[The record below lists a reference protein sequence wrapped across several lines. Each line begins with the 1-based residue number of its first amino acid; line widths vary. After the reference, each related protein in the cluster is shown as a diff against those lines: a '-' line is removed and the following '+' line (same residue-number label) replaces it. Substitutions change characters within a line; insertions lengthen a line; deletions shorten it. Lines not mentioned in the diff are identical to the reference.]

1 MTPKLPDFYANLIW
15 PYHTY
20 HKKNDMSNFRAQR
33 LMDHLIG
40 VFDKKYPGKGAI
52 VKKSNRA
59 LQRLRKQCEIGLGG
73 NSAMNMANL
82 HVILSVSNNTFYEY
96 WLPEYIH
103 QWGVIDELSIQTNG
117 MISAPKYPGL
127 GLHLD
132 EDWIISHRIAI
143 LC

>member
-59 LQRLRKQCEIGLGG
+59 LQRLRKQYEI
-73 NSAMNMANL
+73 AKRA
-82 HVILSVSNNTFYEY
+82 LSSQTST
-96 WLPEYIH
+96 
-103 QWGVIDELSIQTNG
+103 GVEVG
-117 MISAPKYPGL
+117 
-127 GLHLD
+127 
-132 EDWIISHRIAI
+132 
-143 LC
+143 